1 MKLFNNMEID
11 FRSIVERLTDSMV
24 KSNLISDTNTGSVA
38 KLMAESFAREM
49 AVFYSVLENAHG
61 AGYLETAGSTALEN
75 VVAVLGMKRA
85 KGQLLK
91 GKVTFSRSAPAPQDI
106 DIPVG
111 TKVTGPALNGNA
123 LPKLETVELSCIPAG
138 KLSSE
143 VTIQEIYDEQIP
155 PCDSLS
161 SGSLSILPRPI
172 AGIEEVNNPE
182 PVTRNGKPEDDEHLR
197 SRAAAILRESQTCTI
212 ESIEAAIRGVGI
224 ETVKVMESPDG
235 LNGSIEI
242 HLEDPQLQKNPE
254 RERLIR
260 DTIHK
265 VKAAGIYIDLKFLRF
280 LYCQPIITVTLIDN
294 DMPEENFEQ
303 LTIKIKDD
311 VSAFINGI
319 DPGTPVSKAKFQGI
333 VISNPAI
340 EEIVNIDLKAVSIH
354 YNSNGSEKLKWKKD
368 GWQIDTLENA
378 TVNPDRWPVMVIR
391 KWPLKALLNL
401 TITVSQGSS
410 KDQVSKKVRGLT
422 KEYINSIITTKKLN
436 SNELED
442 QIKEHIKLNF
452 NELEDQLKEHIL
464 KLEPTW
470 IVHQSDGRVE
480 DFNKDHSV
488 MLENGEQVIVENI
501 DIIEAEGT
509 DGVENGN

>member
-1 MKLFNNMEID
+1 MEVD

-24 KSNLISDTNTGSVA
+24 KSNLISDINTGSVA

-49 AVFYSVLENAHG
+49 AVFYSVLENAHV

-91 GKVTFSRSAPAPQDI
+91 GTVTFSRKTPAPQDI
-106 DIPVG
+106 LIPVG
-111 TKVTGPALNGNA
+111 TKITGPAVNGNA
-123 LPKLETVELSCIPAG
+123 LPKLETVETSSIPTG
-138 KLSSE
+138 KLSSD
-143 VTIQEIYDEQIP
+143 VTIQEIYDEQIT

-197 SRAAAILRESQTCTI
+197 SRAAAVLRESQTCTI

-303 LTIKIKDD
+303 LTIKIKDE
-311 VSAFINGI
+311 VSAFITGTA
-319 DPGTPVSKAKFQGI
+319 PGTPVSKAKFDGI

-340 EEIVNIDLKAVSIH
+340 EEVVNIDLKAVSIQ
-354 YNSNGSEKLKWKKD
+354 YNSDGSEKLNWKKN
-368 GWQIDTLENA
+368 GWEIDTLENA
-378 TVNPDRWPVMVIR
+378 IVDPERWPVMVIR
-391 KWPLKALLNL
+391 KWPLKALLN
-401 TITVSQGSS
+401 ITVNVVLGSS
-410 KDQVSKKVRGLT
+410 KDEITKIVRGLT
-422 KEYINSIITTKKLN
+422 KEYINSITSSRELDFK
-436 SNELED
+436 ELED
-442 QIKEHIKLNF
+442 L
-452 NELEDQLKEHIL
+452 LKEHIL

-470 IVHQSDGRVE
+470 IVHRSDGRVE

-488 MLENGEQVIVENI
+488 KLENGEQVFVENI
-501 DIIEAEGT
+501 DVIEVEGTDEAEEVEETGET
-509 DGVENGN
+509 DVAEGEDGVENGN